1 VGVEVAAAIGVGV
14 AVSVGVG
21 VAVSVGVAVGVSVSV
36 GVDVIVTVTTT
47 TFPAT
52 DDSGGGEPALRTANR
67 IRSTSPEAIKNSATL
82 RPLRFMPASI
92 SGQSSLQGAV

>member
-1 VGVEVAAAIGVGV
+1 MEVAAAIGVGV

-21 VAVSVGVAVGVSVSV
+21 VAVSVGVGVAVSV
-36 GVDVIVTVTTT
+36 GVDVGDPVTTT
-47 TFPAT
+47 TAFAAT

>member
-1 VGVEVAAAIGVGV
+1 MGVGVAVAVSVGVGV

-21 VAVSVGVAVGVSVSV
+21 VAVSVGVGVSVSA
-36 GVDVIVTVTTT
+36 GVPVTTT

-52 DDSGGGEPALRTANR
+52 DDSGGGEPALRTADR
-67 IRSTSPEAIKNSATL
+67 IRSTSPEAIKNSAAL
-82 RPLRFMPASI
+82 RPLRFTPASI